1 MPFSA
6 YLLGVSQ
13 IGKEKEVLEK
23 CLKIKGVKE
32 GAIVF
37 GEFDIILK
45 IEAEDL
51 KELSKKIEEIRNING
66 FIRTTTLIPME

>member
-23 CLKIKGVKE
+23 CLKVKGVKE
-32 GAIVF
+32 GAVVF

-51 KELSKKIEEIRNING
+51 KELSKRIEEIRNING

>member
-23 CLKIKGVKE
+23 CLKIEGVKE
-32 GAIVF
+32 GTVVF

-66 FIRTTTLIPME
+66 FIRTTTLIPIE

>member
-23 CLKIKGVKE
+23 CMKIKGVRE
-32 GAIVF
+32 GTVVF

-51 KELSKKIEEIRNING
+51 KELSRKIEEIRKING
-66 FIRTTTLIPME
+66 FIRTITLIPME